1 MLVRVRLLC
10 LSVVSFFSRG
20 LSGETLHDELVLL
33 ERKIRDLE
41 QGYGFNLTLVWV
53 PLPLDSESS

>member
-1 MLVRVRLLC
+1 M
-10 LSVVSFFSRG
+10 VSFFSRG

-41 QGYGFNLTLVWV
+41 QGYGFNLTLVLV
-53 PLPLDSESS
+53 PLPLAK